1 MKPRKVIELILE
13 EIKKKSSINIIEF
26 LNENSLDNV
35 KLKDLIK
42 EIEKVYNKEL
52 ILDINNTEIYSY
64 DLVYNYFKL
73 NLFKFLENKND
84 IDLSSDG
91 FSRFKP
97 QDLIRIY
104 CRINSEFLDY
114 LQDHLHKKN

>member
-13 EIKKKSSINIIEF
+13 EIKKKSYINIIEF
-26 LNENSLDNV
+26 LNENNLDNV
-35 KLKDLIK
+35 KLKDLIN
-42 EIEKVYNKEL
+42 EIERVYNKEL
-52 ILDINNTEIYSY
+52 ILDINNSEIYSY
-64 DLVYNYFKL
+64 DLIYNYFKL

-114 LQDHLHKKN
+114 LQDHLHEKN